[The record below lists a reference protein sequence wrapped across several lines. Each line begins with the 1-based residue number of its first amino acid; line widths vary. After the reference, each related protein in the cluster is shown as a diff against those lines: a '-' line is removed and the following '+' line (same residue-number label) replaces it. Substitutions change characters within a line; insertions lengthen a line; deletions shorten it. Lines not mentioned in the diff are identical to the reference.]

1 MPGINDP
8 NGVPYMTEAE
18 MAAVEVDSSLSAV
31 LPWGGKYPPGVGVV
45 ARDGFDIV
53 TPSGERRGDLH
64 QRILSYSAAGHGE
77 EIDGAIETTRQRF
90 PRAVLVDTTEYFEPA
105 TLLMR
110 DLHEALKQYGD
121 YLIQLAATGT
131 GANEQ
136 AIRLAMGSLGGPDNV
151 KLLALAQ
158 NYPGASLLM
167 NAICNATG
175 WHGDTSLESP
185 ADILELDG
193 SNMDDVFA
201 RCLASGK
208 KPILIMEDGVQGVGG
223 FNLLDERFLRA
234 LVERVHDAGGR
245 KIYDNVQAF
254 VRATG
259 GKGLFGFNRWADPD
273 NSKHLP
279 DFVTLAKGLGDGHGI
294 AALAVLRSVAEE
306 VKRAPK
312 GPGNT
317 FDTFNRFRDALVAAS
332 TVLKVSQRD
341 RLDQNVH
348 TKGEQFQGNLGP
360 MVKRFP
366 GVVKGVV
373 GIGGMTGL
381 EFQDADKLTRGMV
394 NAPAAGIV
402 VAKGVGRNKHVM
414 RLPLQFDTPSEFV
427 ERASGC
433 VEDMLKRVQA
443 ETGA

>member
-8 NGVPYMTEAE
+8 NGKPYMTEAE
-18 MAAVEVDSSLSAV
+18 MAQVEADSSLSAV

-53 TPSGERRGDLH
+53 TPSGERKGDLH
-64 QRILSYSAAGHGE
+64 QRILSFSAAGHGA
-77 EIDGAIETTRQRF
+77 EIDGEIETTRQRF

-105 TLLMR
+105 TLLMH
-110 DLHEALKQYGD
+110 DLHEALKQHGD

-151 KLLALAQ
+151 KILALAQ

-167 NAICNATG
+167 NAICDATG

-185 ADILELDG
+185 ADILKLDG
-193 SNMDDVFA
+193 SNMDDVFV
-201 RCLASGK
+201 RCSNAGK
-208 KPILIMEDGVQGVGG
+208 KPILIMEDGIQGVGG
-223 FNLLDERFLRA
+223 FTLLDEKFLRA

-273 NSKHLP
+273 NPKHLP
-279 DFVTLAKGLGDGHGI
+279 EFVTLAKGLGDGHGI
-294 AALAVLRSVAEE
+294 AVLAVLRSVAEE

-317 FDTFNRFRDALVAAS
+317 FDTFNRFRDALAAAR
-332 TVLKVSQRD
+332 TVLAVAKRD
-341 RLDQNVH
+341 RLDKNVH
-348 TKGEQFQGNLGP
+348 ARGEQFKGNLDL
-360 MVKRFP
+360 MIERFN
-366 GVVKGVV
+366 GVVNGVV

-381 EFQDADKLTRGMV
+381 EFKDGDKLTKGMIA
-394 NAPAAGIV
+394 APAAGIV
-402 VAKGVGRNKHVM
+402 VAKGVGQNKHVM
-414 RLPLQFDTPSEFV
+414 RLPLQFDTPPEFV
-427 ERASGC
+427 DRVSGC
-433 VEDMLKRVQA
+433 VEDMLRRVQA